1 MGAVA
6 ADEDH
11 VPEVLANGQP
21 PLFDFFGLGQP
32 GAGSVNLHQNEEEGQ
47 GQGNPIDGVNWE
59 DETIPDQVALNDPVN
74 AALAPQQEVLFDLIM
89 CQC

>member
-1 MGAVA
+1 MGNL
-6 ADEDH
+6 H
-11 VPEVLANGQP
+11 CLI
-21 PLFDFFGLGQP
+21 FFGLGQP

-74 AALAPQQEVLFDLIM
+74 AALAPQQEVLFDLNNVLM
-89 CQC
+89 LEAEEALPP